1 LPLPVNSLY
10 GLRKPKPPAA
20 LTERNPTLEEEQE
33 EEDIEKHQNQNQSDP
48 STPLQAFLES
58 NAEAIESLNSLLQQ
72 KLENGQDEEALKI
85 VQLLVAAQPEV
96 TEWKFLMARLLNEMG
111 RAQDARNVFEE
122 ILVANP
128 LSFEALFE
136 NALLMDRLGEGE
148 AVIRR
153 LQEALDIAEEEN
165 KVKEARDVRLIMA
178 QIQFLQKN
186 VEEALK
192 SYQELSKEDPKDFRP
207 YVCRG
212 MIYSLLDRN
221 EEAKQQFA
229 KYRELSPKKFEVEGY
244 LRTLVIEDEA
254 FLGDYKVL
262 NICSI
267 TGYKL
272 QVNPINGLFTREVSR
287 KTVEFE
293 IFTIGCDR
301 GAGSWRKIDPGYPY
315 DQELYGLT
323 SESVCADGV
332 IHWRHRLFDQ
342 EILLAF
348 DLQQEKFQ
356 IIKVPKEALRFQL
369 MKQVKGC
376 LVLMGHVTSGY
387 NRNKIDLWILED
399 RRDQVWMKE
408 TVLFPSYSSCLWPVG
423 SFKTGLILLAQHG
436 GANPAAWAAYY
447 CDLETKNIC
456 MIHVPELKSVKL
468 PCGEVGKPSGVVLT
482 VHAENLLSLT
492 SNAYEHAGKKG

>member
-1 LPLPVNSLY
+1 
-10 GLRKPKPPAA
+10 
-20 LTERNPTLEEEQE
+20 
-33 EEDIEKHQNQNQSDP
+33 
-48 STPLQAFLES
+48 
-58 NAEAIESLNSLLQQ
+58 
-72 KLENGQDEEALKI
+72 
-85 VQLLVAAQPEV
+85 
-96 TEWKFLMARLLNEMG
+96 MG

-229 KYRELSPKKFEVEGY
+229 KYRELSPKKFEVA
-244 LRTLVIEDEA
+244 TEA
-254 FLGDYKVL
+254 RVHG
-262 NICSI
+262 
-267 TGYKL
+267 
-272 QVNPINGLFTREVSR
+272 E
-287 KTVEFE
+287 
-293 IFTIGCDR
+293 
-301 GAGSWRKIDPGYPY
+301 KIDPGYPY

-342 EILLAF
+342 EIFARIRPSTG
-348 DLQQEKFQ
+348 E
-356 IIKVPKEALRFQL
+356 VPNHQSPKRSITISTHE
-369 MKQVKGC
+369 
-376 LVLMGHVTSGY
+376 TS
-387 NRNKIDLWILED
+387 
-399 RRDQVWMKE
+399 Q
-408 TVLFPSYSSCLWPVG
+408 

-468 PCGEVGKPSGVVLT
+468 PCGEVGKPSDVVLT

-492 SNAYEHAGKKG
+492 SNAYEHAGKKKVKQSAEYFF

>member
-1 LPLPVNSLY
+1 
-10 GLRKPKPPAA
+10 
-20 LTERNPTLEEEQE
+20 
-33 EEDIEKHQNQNQSDP
+33 
-48 STPLQAFLES
+48 
-58 NAEAIESLNSLLQQ
+58 
-72 KLENGQDEEALKI
+72 
-85 VQLLVAAQPEV
+85 
-96 TEWKFLMARLLNEMG
+96 MG

-153 LQEALDIAEEEN
+153 YSFC
-165 KVKEARDVRLIMA
+165 K
-178 QIQFLQKN
+178 KN

-229 KYRELSPKKFEVEGY
+229 KYRELSPKKFEVEG
-244 LRTLVIEDEA
+244 
-254 FLGDYKVL
+254 
-262 NICSI
+262 I

-342 EILLAF
+342 EIFARIRPSTG
-348 DLQQEKFQ
+348 E
-356 IIKVPKEALRFQL
+356 VPNHQSPKRSITISTHE
-369 MKQVKGC
+369 
-376 LVLMGHVTSGY
+376 TS
-387 NRNKIDLWILED
+387 
-399 RRDQVWMKE
+399 Q
-408 TVLFPSYSSCLWPVG
+408 

-468 PCGEVGKPSGVVLT
+468 PCGEVGKPSDVVLT

>member
-1 LPLPVNSLY
+1 MGSSISQMRSSPSSSSRESVNNNRQQIPEDVILDILSRLPAKSIVRFRRVSRTWCSFIHDPFFASL
-10 GLRKPKPPAA
+10 
-20 LTERNPTLEEEQE
+20 
-33 EEDIEKHQNQNQSDP
+33 HH
-48 STPLQAFLES
+48 
-58 NAEAIESLNSLLQQ
+58 
-72 KLENGQDEEALKI
+72 
-85 VQLLVAAQPEV
+85 
-96 TEWKFLMARLLNEMG
+96 ARSITRDKG
-111 RAQDARNVFEE
+111 
-122 ILVANP
+122 
-128 LSFEALFE
+128 
-136 NALLMDRLGEGE
+136 NALLLSYPDPSSSSTSFSFFERKQGFRNLQISHVDQQYACLSEIIRGILCIHDRRSHRVDICNITTQETITLPRSTNIP
-148 AVIRR
+148 IRPG
-153 LQEALDIAEEEN
+153 AGVDFDIVYEP
-165 KVKEARDVRLIMA
+165 R
-178 QIQFLQKN
+178 
-186 VEEALK
+186 
-192 SYQELSKEDPKDFRP
+192 
-207 YVCRG
+207 
-212 MIYSLLDRN
+212 YSFGFN
-221 EEAKQQFA
+221 
-229 KYRELSPKKFEVEGY
+229 S
-244 LRTLVIEDEA
+244 TT
-254 FLGDYKVL
+254 GDYKVL
-262 NICSI
+262 NICCI

-272 QVNPINGLFTREVSR
+272 QVNPINGLSTREVSR

-332 IHWRHRLFDQ
+332 IHWRHRLLDQ

-356 IIKVPKEALRFQL
+356 IIQVPKEALGFQL

-408 TVLFPSYSSCLWPVG
+408 TVLFPSYSPCLWPVG

-436 GANPAAWAAYY
+436 CANPAAWAAYY

-468 PCGEVGKPSGVVLT
+468 PCGEVGKPSDVVLT

>member
-1 LPLPVNSLY
+1 MNSTLATYFLHLKTPSSFNLPSLHHSTTLKSHNSTCTSSLKIPLAASSSSNHNSKNPLTQTLKTLAKTAILIGVAASIAGKFPVWPA
-10 GLRKPKPPAA
+10 KAETPAA

-85 VQLLVAAQPEV
+85 VKLLVAAQPEV

-136 NALLMDRLGEGE
+136 NALLMDRFGEGE

-178 QIQFLQKN
+178 QIHFLQKS

-207 YVCRG
+207 YFCRG

-229 KYRELSPKKFEVEGY
+229 KYRELSPKKFEVEGVFED
-244 LRTLVIEDEA
+244 LVIEDEA
-254 FLGDYKVL
+254 F
-262 NICSI
+262 
-267 TGYKL
+267 
-272 QVNPINGLFTREVSR
+272 
-287 KTVEFE
+287 
-293 IFTIGCDR
+293 
-301 GAGSWRKIDPGYPY
+301 W
-315 DQELYGLT
+315 
-323 SESVCADGV
+323 
-332 IHWRHRLFDQ
+332 
-342 EILLAF
+342 
-348 DLQQEKFQ
+348 
-356 IIKVPKEALRFQL
+356 
-369 MKQVKGC
+369 VK
-376 LVLMGHVTSGY
+376 
-387 NRNKIDLWILED
+387 
-399 RRDQVWMKE
+399 
-408 TVLFPSYSSCLWPVG
+408 
-423 SFKTGLILLAQHG
+423 
-436 GANPAAWAAYY
+436 
-447 CDLETKNIC
+447 
-456 MIHVPELKSVKL
+456 
-468 PCGEVGKPSGVVLT
+468 
-482 VHAENLLSLT
+482 
-492 SNAYEHAGKKG
+492 

>member
-1 LPLPVNSLY
+1 MGSSTSQMRSSSSSSSRESVNTNRQQIPEDVILDILSRLPAKSVVRFRRVSRAWCSFIHDPFFASL
-10 GLRKPKPPAA
+10 
-20 LTERNPTLEEEQE
+20 
-33 EEDIEKHQNQNQSDP
+33 HH
-48 STPLQAFLES
+48 
-58 NAEAIESLNSLLQQ
+58 
-72 KLENGQDEEALKI
+72 
-85 VQLLVAAQPEV
+85 
-96 TEWKFLMARLLNEMG
+96 ARSITRDKG
-111 RAQDARNVFEE
+111 
-122 ILVANP
+122 
-128 LSFEALFE
+128 
-136 NALLMDRLGEGE
+136 NALLLSYPDPSSSSTSFSFFERKQGFRNLQISHVDQQYACLSEIIRGILCIHDRRSHRVDICNITTQETITLPRSTNIP
-148 AVIRR
+148 IRPG
-153 LQEALDIAEEEN
+153 AGVDFDIVYEP
-165 KVKEARDVRLIMA
+165 R
-178 QIQFLQKN
+178 
-186 VEEALK
+186 
-192 SYQELSKEDPKDFRP
+192 
-207 YVCRG
+207 
-212 MIYSLLDRN
+212 YSFGFN
-221 EEAKQQFA
+221 
-229 KYRELSPKKFEVEGY
+229 SS
-244 LRTLVIEDEA
+244 T
-254 FLGDYKVL
+254 GDYKVL

-468 PCGEVGKPSGVVLT
+468 PCGEVGKPSDVVLT